1 MKRTYTARIVGHG
14 GSQGPIQPAELWPVT
29 NSWRVSN
36 HKTFTAVYA
45 GANPQHHDT
54 GRLVVFR
61 QDFVHVKQTAHDVD
75 VHGSGPVT
83 ITDAPTGRKVGSSA
97 QKDGVLRFRGAKGVT
112 GTLHLSNDTVSVG
125 SG

>member
-1 MKRTYTARIVGHG
+1 
-14 GSQGPIQPAELWPVT
+14 
-29 NSWRVSN
+29 
-36 HKTFTAVYA
+36 
-45 GANPQHHDT
+45 
-54 GRLVVFR
+54 
-61 QDFVHVKQTAHDVD
+61 
-75 VHGSGPVT
+75 VT